1 MKVLV
6 LGSTGMLGSQ
16 VVKYFSQ
23 KKNLVLH
30 ATYRSKKDLNI
41 LKLFLKKD
49 FKKVKWEKFDVLNYN
64 KIFLKKKL
72 KNFKFIVNCIGI
84 IKPNIDTY
92 NNKSLINAL
101 KINSLF
107 PHDLYSCS
115 TKKNKIL
122 QIATDCVFD
131 GSKGF
136 YKEHFLQKP
145 DDVYG
150 KTKSL
155 GEVKAKNFYN
165 IRCSIIGKE
174 IKSRKSLISWFLN
187 QKRNAKIFGFN
198 NHVWNGITTFAFAK
212 IAFGIMNSKVNL
224 PETIHIVPKN
234 IVKKYF
240 LLKLFKKKFH
250 RYDISI
256 KKINDKYKIN
266 RTLQTNYREI
276 NKKIWQISGYRNVP
290 SVEQLIDEI

>member
-107 PHDLYSCS
+107 PQDLYSCT

-131 GSKGF
+131 GSEDF
-136 YKEHFLQKP
+136 YTEDTSHNP

-155 GEVKAKNFYN
+155 GEVRAANFYN

-174 IKSRKSLISWFLN
+174 IKSRKSLISWFLD
-187 QKRNAKIFGFN
+187 QKKNAKIFGYN

-212 IAFGIMNSKVNL
+212 IVFGIINSKVNL
-224 PETIHIVPKN
+224 PNTIHIIPKN

-240 LLKLFKKKFH
+240 LLKLFKKKFY
-250 RYDISI
+250 RDDILI
-256 KKINDKYKIN
+256 KKTNANNQIN
-266 RTLQTNYREI
+266 RTLKTNYKVI
-276 NKKIWQISGYRNVP
+276 NEKIWHVAGYKNVP
-290 SVEQLIDEI
+290 TIEELINEI